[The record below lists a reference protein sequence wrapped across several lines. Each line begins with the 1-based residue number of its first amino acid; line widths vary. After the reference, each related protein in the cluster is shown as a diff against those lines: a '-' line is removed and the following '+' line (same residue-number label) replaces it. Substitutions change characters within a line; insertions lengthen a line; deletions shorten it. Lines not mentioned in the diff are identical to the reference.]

1 MLNQKPFFKLNDNQ
15 LIFLEI
21 MKINFSSLTTKNLAT
36 LGQRVITIS
45 DAATHA
51 VVKDHPLLLA
61 LKAANAEYDAVYAK
75 SAFSGKGVLVAEA
88 DVRRDDIFGGLKSV
102 VVGYSKINGFT
113 LQQDAIDIYAV
124 IQKYGIELD
133 RYSYSEESA
142 QLKKLL
148 EELAKPDNV
157 TKIQHLQLAEVVAS
171 LKLAQENFERVFA
184 EQAGANAEL
193 RQTESAS
200 SSRRN
205 FETAIRNYLNVV
217 KAMYTLPGWKEL
229 YTELD
234 EVVKAVRNSK
244 MDTPKKDSTTTV
256 TQ

>member
-1 MLNQKPFFKLNDNQ
+1 M
-15 LIFLEI
+15 II
-21 MKINFSSLTTKNLAT
+21 SFSKLTTKNLAT

-45 DAATHA
+45 DTAAHA

-61 LKAANAEYDAVYAK
+61 LKAAYADYDAVYAK
-75 SAFSGKGVLVAEA
+75 SAFSGKGVLLAEA
-88 DVRRDDIFGGLKSV
+88 DTRRDDLFGGLKSV
-102 VVGYSKINGFT
+102 LSGFSKINGFAF
-113 LQQDAIDIYAV
+113 QQDATDIYAV
-124 IQKYGIELD
+124 IQKYGLELD

-157 TKIQHLQLAEVVAS
+157 TKLQHLQLAEVVVS
-171 LKLAQENFERVFA
+171 LRLAQENFERVFV

-205 FETAIRNYLNVV
+205 IETAIRNYLNVV

-244 MDTPKKDSTTTV
+244 MDTPKKDSTTAV
-256 TQ
+256 NQ